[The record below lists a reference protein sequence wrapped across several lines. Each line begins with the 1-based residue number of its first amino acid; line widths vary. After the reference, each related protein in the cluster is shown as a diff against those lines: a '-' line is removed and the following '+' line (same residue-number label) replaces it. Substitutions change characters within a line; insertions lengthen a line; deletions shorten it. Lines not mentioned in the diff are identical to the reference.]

1 MDRKVTLEHY
11 ALFARFR
18 DGKYPSLYKI
28 KPDTDDGYWQLW
40 SKFNFKT
47 TFDTRDAAFNIL
59 ADWSG
64 DGVSEYKIIK
74 QVWDITETDIETGM
88 VKHRDE

>member
-1 MDRKVTLEHY
+1 MDRKLTLEHY

-18 DGKYPSLYKI
+18 DGKHPSYKI

-40 SKFNFKT
+40 SKFNCKT
-47 TFDTRDAAFNIL
+47 TFDTMDAALNIL

-64 DGVSEYKIIK
+64 DGISEYKIVK
-74 QVWDITETDIETGM
+74 QVLDITETDIETGM
-88 VKHRDE
+88 AKHRDE